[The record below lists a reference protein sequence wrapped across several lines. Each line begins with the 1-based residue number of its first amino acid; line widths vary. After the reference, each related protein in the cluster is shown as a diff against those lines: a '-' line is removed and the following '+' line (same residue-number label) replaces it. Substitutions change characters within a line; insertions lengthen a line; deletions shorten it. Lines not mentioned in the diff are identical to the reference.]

1 MARPSR
7 LALIDAL
14 LIGVAIIVALLAG
27 LAFGPLL
34 SAGDADP
41 RAFLFPL
48 LGAAVLV
55 GGLAVWRRQGWLR
68 WFLPGW
74 TLTGAVLAALLL
86 TGLASGRWPVVVP
99 KAMPDAPRISLA
111 LFTALDLEQQG
122 RGARPALDRRFA
134 VERLDALTAEALAN
148 HRRLL
153 LAQPRLM
160 TPQELV
166 DLDAWIRGGRD
177 ALILADPLLV
187 WPGGYAPGDRRAPP
201 LTSLLD
207 PLLAHWGLR
216 LDPAESSATKRRFAG
231 QHLLRAAGASRFVVR
246 KVADA
251 RCDVEADGWMALCHV
266 GRGRVR
272 LIADADLLDAR
283 LWRADGGDAMASD
296 AILLVDHW
304 LRAPLMQMPDGAARM
319 WVRDETSLRTGVRAA
334 IAFGIVWAI
343 LGGVLVWRRERMGK
357 AGSED
362 HLEKKAVQLKEQL

>member
-1 MARPSR
+1 M
-7 LALIDAL
+7 IDAL
-14 LIGVAIIVALLAG
+14 LFGVAIIAALLAG

-41 RAFLFPL
+41 RGFLLPV
-48 LGAAVLV
+48 LGAVALV
-55 GGLAVWRRQGWLR
+55 GGFAIWRKQLWLR

-74 TLTGAVLAALLL
+74 TLTGAVLAVLLL
-86 TGLASGRWPVVVP
+86 TCLASGRWPVAAP
-99 KAMPDAPRISLA
+99 MAMPDAPRVSLA

-122 RGARPALDRRFA
+122 RGVQPALDRRFA
-134 VERLDALTAEALAN
+134 VERLDALTVQALAN

-166 DLDAWIRGGRD
+166 NLDAWVRRGGD

-187 WPGGYAPGDRRAPP
+187 LPGGYAPGDRRGPP

-207 PLLAHWGLR
+207 PLLAHWGLH
-216 LDPAESSATKRRFAG
+216 LDPAGSSATERRFVG
-231 QHLLRAAGASRFVVR
+231 QHLLRMAGLSRFVVR

-251 RCDVEADGWMALCHV
+251 RCNVEAGGWMAMCHV

-283 LWRADGGDAMASD
+283 LWRADGREAIASD
-296 AILLVDHW
+296 VILLVDFW
-304 LRAPLMQMPDGAARM
+304 LRAPPTQVPDGPARM
-319 WVRDETSLRTGVRAA
+319 WVRDKRMLRIGVRFSL
-334 IAFGIVWAI
+334 AFGILWAI
-343 LGGVLVWRRERMGK
+343 LGGILVWHRERMGK
-357 AGSED
+357 AGMED
-362 HLEKKAVQLKEQL
+362 DLEKKEVRLKEQL

>member
-1 MARPSR
+1 M
-7 LALIDAL
+7 IDAL
-14 LIGVAIIVALLAG
+14 LVGVAITGALLAG

-41 RAFLFPL
+41 RAFLLPV

-55 GGLAVWRRQGWLR
+55 GGLGIWRRQGWLR

-86 TGLASGRWPVVVP
+86 TGLASGRWPVAVP

-122 RGARPALDRRFA
+122 RGARPALDRRFT

-166 DLDAWIRGGRD
+166 DLDAWVRIGGD

-187 WPGGYAPGDRRAPP
+187 WPGGYAPGDRRGPP

-207 PLLAHWGLR
+207 PLLAHWGLH
-216 LDPAESSATKRRFAG
+216 LDPAEGSAVERRFVG
-231 QHLLRAAGASRFVVR
+231 QHLLQVAGISRFVVR
-246 KVADA
+246 KVADV

-304 LRAPLMQMPDGAARM
+304 LRAPLTQGPEGTARM

-334 IAFGIVWAI
+334 IAFGIAWAI
-343 LGGVLVWRRERMGK
+343 LGGVLIWRRERMGK
-357 AGSED
+357 AGRKD
-362 HLEKKAVQLKEQL
+362 DLEKKAAQVKEQL

>member
-1 MARPSR
+1 M
-7 LALIDAL
+7 IDAL
-14 LIGVAIIVALLAG
+14 LVGVAIIAALLAG

-34 SAGDADP
+34 SAGDAHP
-41 RAFLFPL
+41 RGFLFPV
-48 LGAAVLV
+48 LGAVALV
-55 GGLAVWRRQGWLR
+55 GGFAIGRKQVWLR

-74 TLTGAVLAALLL
+74 TLTGAVLAVLLL
-86 TGLASGRWPVVVP
+86 TCLASGRWPVAVP

-111 LFTALDLEQQG
+111 LFTALDLEQQE

-134 VERLDALTAEALAN
+134 VERLDALTAQALAN

-153 LAQPRLM
+153 LAQSRLM
-160 TPQELV
+160 APQELV
-166 DLDAWIRGGRD
+166 NLDAWVRRGGD

-187 WPGGYAPGDRRAPP
+187 WPGGYAPGDRRGPP

-207 PLLAHWGLR
+207 PLLAHWGLH
-216 LDPAESSATKRRFAG
+216 LDPAKSSAVERRFVG
-231 QHLLRAAGASRFVVR
+231 QHLLRVAGASRFVVR

-266 GRGRVR
+266 GRGRAR

-283 LWRADGGDAMASD
+283 LWRADGSGAMASD

-304 LRAPLMQMPDGAARM
+304 LRAPLTQAPEGTARI

-334 IAFGIVWAI
+334 IAFGIAWAI
-343 LGGVLVWRRERMGK
+343 LGGILVWRRERMGK
-357 AGSED
+357 AGTED
-362 HLEKKAVQLKEQL
+362 DLEKKAAQVKEQL